1 MYEEHM
7 KLKYTDENHCR
18 LCANFARDFMPL
30 LRAKYLCKLQ
40 DYAPAV
46 YLYDKVIE
54 YIKETDKNNGNP
66 LTPGSRQRI
75 ANVLE
80 KQAKA
85 YEGWQKFDKAM
96 EVLQEAEAILDG
108 INPEDFYIKSSI
120 PELEKDKVTVKSH
133 IAALQKKINASQ
145 TKKGPMSPPA

>member
-1 MYEEHM
+1 M

-54 YIKETDKNNGNP
+54 YIKETDKNNANP
-66 LTPGSRQRI
+66 LSPGSKRRI
-75 ANVLE
+75 ADILDR
-80 KQAKA
+80 KATA
-85 YEGWQKFDKAM
+85 YEGWKKPDKAM
-96 EVLQEAEAILDG
+96 EMLLEAEVLLDG
-108 INPEDFYIKSSI
+108 INPEDFYIKSCI
-120 PELEKDKVTVKSH
+120 PELEQDKVKVKSH
-133 IAALQKKINASQ
+133 IAALRKKMKANN
-145 TKKGPMSPPA
+145 TKKDPTSPPA